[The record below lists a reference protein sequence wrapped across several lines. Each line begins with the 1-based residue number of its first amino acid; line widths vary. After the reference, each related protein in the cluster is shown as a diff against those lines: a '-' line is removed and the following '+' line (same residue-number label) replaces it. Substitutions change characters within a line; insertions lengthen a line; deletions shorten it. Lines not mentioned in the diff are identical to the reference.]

1 METAIFL
8 RESDEVDNEQW
19 HKFARRFFE
28 EYRDT
33 IIQYF
38 GYEKLMHY
46 TPCRMVNYPRFF
58 IAVVKVLF
66 ESDIFGCNR
75 KELAD
80 TLYEVFSLGK
90 ERSTIRLWFYEMPPE
105 YEDDLKSF
113 KNIIPTQKNKK

>member
-46 TPCRMVNYPRFF
+46 TPCR
-58 IAVVKVLF
+58 I
-66 ESDIFGCNR
+66 
-75 KELAD
+75 
-80 TLYEVFSLGK
+80 
-90 ERSTIRLWFYEMPPE
+90 
-105 YEDDLKSF
+105 
-113 KNIIPTQKNKK
+113 